1 MYCHVNAIMAQAII
15 TMEDHA
21 HNYFVIFSLYSF
33 GQNLLC
39 YVLDVLEIPVHKE
52 NLDREDVFKK
62 MLEWC
67 DIWIILLTAH
77 AGTKLLPA

>member
-1 MYCHVNAIMAQAII
+1 MTYERLYEHN
-15 TMEDHA
+15 
-21 HNYFVIFSLYSF
+21 NYFVILSIYSF

-39 YVLDVLEIPVHKE
+39 CVLDVLEIPVHKE

>member
-1 MYCHVNAIMAQAII
+1 MVAQAII
-15 TMEDHA
+15 TDTSIMEDHA
-21 HNYFVIFSLYSF
+21 HNNYFVILSLYSF

-39 YVLDVLEIPVHKE
+39 CVLDVLEIPVHKE

-77 AGTKLLPA
+77 GTKLLSV